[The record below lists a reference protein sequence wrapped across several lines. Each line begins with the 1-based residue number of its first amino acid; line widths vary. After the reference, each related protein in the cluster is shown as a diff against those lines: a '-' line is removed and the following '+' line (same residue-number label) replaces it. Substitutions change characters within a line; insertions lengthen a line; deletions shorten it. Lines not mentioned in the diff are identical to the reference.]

1 MSRQSHLLVACML
14 LLLATSCSK
23 LSERTRVLDSVP
35 GVGLPD
41 APSIDIGTAVQA
53 GTDLAKSVA
62 LSDSDVKNIARQFI
76 QHSDGKA
83 RVAASNSS
91 YAKRLNRLIGAH
103 TSEDGLKLNFK
114 VYLSPQVNAFA
125 CADGSIRV
133 YSGLMDMMRDD
144 ELRSVLGHEI
154 GHVKLKHSDRATR
167 LAYAASGLRKGVAS
181 ANSTVGALASSEL
194 GGVFEKMLNAQFSQS
209 QEEDSDSYG
218 LNFMLKHGYNPQ
230 ANINALYK
238 LASLEEK
245 HGGNAEGFRLLASHP
260 APKNRAKRLA
270 QQYAEIKRDPT
281 ALAKLQANVASD
293 VPPVQTASQGTP
305 AVATQP
311 APAPMQKAPVGG
323 VPPVQD
329 DAFDIPSPPQATS
342 GGKSATLSSAT
353 LGKRPAQASSPV
365 TSAPASSARW
375 YVQLSAEQDRGV
387 ASSNASQLEALGYN
401 VRVQPAIVR
410 GMQYYRV
417 LVGPFSDSKSA
428 HANKPG
434 LIRSGLVDGKPFV
447 RKIE

>member
-1 MSRQSHLLVACML
+1 MKDLG
-14 LLLATSCSK
+14 
-23 LSERTRVLDSVP
+23 SVP
-35 GVGLPD
+35 SIGMPD

-76 QHSDGKA
+76 QHSDSKA

-103 TSEDGLKLNFK
+103 TSEDSMNLNFK

-181 ANSTVGALASSEL
+181 ANSAVGALASSEL

-209 QEEDSDSYG
+209 QEEASDSYG
-218 LNFMLKHGYNPQ
+218 LNFMIKHGYNPQ

-245 HGGNAEGFRLLASHP
+245 HGGDAEGFRLLGSHP

-281 ALAKLQANVASD
+281 ALAKLQANAGSS
-293 VPPVQTASQGTP
+293 VPPVQSDSS
-305 AVATQP
+305 ATKSTGVSAARSP
-311 APAPMQKAPVGG
+311 ESSRRPVPNAGG
-323 VPPVQD
+323 VPPVED
-329 DAFDIPSPPQATS
+329 DAFSIPSPVESST
-342 GGKSATLSSAT
+342 GEKTATLSSAT
-353 LGKRPAQASSPV
+353 LGRSSQAIDSVAEPRV
-365 TSAPASSARW
+365 ISSASW
-375 YVQLSAEQDRGV
+375 YVQLSAEEDRGV
-387 ASSNASQLEALGYN
+387 ASSNAAQLESLGYKA
-401 VRVQPAIVR
+401 RVQPAIVR

-417 LVGPFSDSKSA
+417 LVGPFSDTKSA
-428 HANKPG
+428 HASKAG